1 MFANECP
8 KHTAFSNACTTFS
21 KDHVIKSL
29 AATFGLNSQMLC
41 NKLDASKTHKLF
53 VEELLLL
60 TKATYNPATGK
71 MDTGLIDGM
80 LRELNLTAVPLPEAE
95 QKPVP
100 TSLSDRMLEIS
111 SATGELSACTLQ
123 INATNRVNS
132 RTKEQVVK
140 RAQSAVREL
149 VMLMN
154 EVEGKFQAVP
164 VLSCAV
170 DALGSMPLPGLS

>member
-1 MFANECP
+1 MSANECP
-8 KHTAFSNACTTFS
+8 KHTAFLNACTTFS
-21 KDHVIKSL
+21 KDHVIKHL
-29 AATFGLNSQMLC
+29 AAKFGLDAQMQC
-41 NKLDASKTHKLF
+41 NKLDANKPHKLF

-60 TKATYNPATGK
+60 TKATLNPQTGA
-71 MDTGLIDGM
+71 MDLQMVDGL
-80 LRELNLTAVPLPEAE
+80 LLELGLTAVPLPAGQVE
-95 QKPVP
+95 
-100 TSLSDRMLEIS
+100 SLKRTLPERMLEINA
-111 SATGELSACTLQ
+111 ATGELSAHTLQ
-123 INATNRVNS
+123 INATNRVNR

-170 DALGSMPLPGLS
+170 DALGVMPIPGLS

>member
-1 MFANECP
+1 MSVNECP
-8 KHTAFSNACTTFS
+8 KHTAFINACSTFS
-21 KDHVIKSL
+21 NGHTVKHL
-29 AATFGLNSQMLC
+29 AAKFGLNSQMLC
-41 NKLDASKTHKLF
+41 NKLDVSKTHKLF

-60 TKATYNPATGK
+60 TKATYDPATGE
-71 MDTGLIDGM
+71 MDTGLVDGM
-80 LRELNLTAVPLPEAE
+80 LRELNLTSVPLPEAE
-95 QKPVP
+95 QNKAP
-100 TSLSDRMLEIS
+100 TSLTDRMLEIS

-123 INATNRVNS
+123 INATNRVNR

-140 RAQSAVREL
+140 RAQCAVREL
-149 VMLMN
+149 VMLMS